1 MSSFFFTGAGSLL
14 NRLSSSRSELAD
26 LFEVVFSVELPQGSE
41 DVVEDAD
48 EVAGAEVGGA
58 EKSSNRDSILLICFM
73 PCTQRI
79 CQHMRDD
86 ETPILTLSYKDFLMF
101 LSITCSMLTISV
113 CRANKSVGSF
123 STGPLLGGTCQK
135 QQNVTIKTV
144 TRMQ

>member
-26 LFEVVFSVELPQGSE
+26 LFEVVFSVEPQGSE

-73 PCTQRI
+73 PCT
-79 CQHMRDD
+79 RDK
-86 ETPILTLSYKDFLMF
+86 EYVNI
-101 LSITCSMLTISV
+101 
-113 CRANKSVGSF
+113 
-123 STGPLLGGTCQK
+123 
-135 QQNVTIKTV
+135 
-144 TRMQ
+144 

>member
-73 PCTQRI
+73 PCT
-79 CQHMRDD
+79 RDK
-86 ETPILTLSYKDFLMF
+86 EYVNIREMMKHQFLLCHTKIF
-101 LSITCSMLTISV
+101 
-113 CRANKSVGSF
+113 
-123 STGPLLGGTCQK
+123 
-135 QQNVTIKTV
+135 
-144 TRMQ
+144 